1 MKSTS
6 LAFVLLLLLNS
17 ATGVGGVDLRALR
30 VLPEPFVFS
39 PLRFTPGLQT
49 VLNDFSF
56 IRTY

>member
-6 LAFVLLLLLNS
+6 LAFVLLLLNS
-17 ATGVGGVDLRALR
+17 ATGVGGGDLGALR

-39 PLRFTPGLQT
+39 PLRFTPGLQP
-49 VLNDFSF
+49 VLNDSSF